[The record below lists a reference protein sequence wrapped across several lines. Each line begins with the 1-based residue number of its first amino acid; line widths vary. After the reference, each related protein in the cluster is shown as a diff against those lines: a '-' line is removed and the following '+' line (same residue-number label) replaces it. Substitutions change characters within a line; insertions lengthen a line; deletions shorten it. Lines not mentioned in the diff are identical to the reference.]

1 MYPYAY
7 SKALE
12 FDAYNTRALY
22 RRAMGFHKLGTTAG
36 LEDAVKDLQTAR
48 SLEPDNIQVGNTL
61 GNKGELLNSRRLVA
75 TRP

>member
-1 MYPYAY
+1 
-7 SKALE
+7 
-12 FDAYNTRALY
+12 
-22 RRAMGFHKLGTTAG
+22 MGFHKLGTTAG